1 MAEEILAKESASQG
15 GGALPP
21 LPPDA
26 LIIVPVRNTVLFPGL
41 VLPITLGRPK
51 SVAAAQQA
59 VRDQRQVGILL
70 QRAAEVDDPAAID
83 MHRMGTLANILRFIT
98 APDGTHH
105 VVCQGEQRFQIV
117 EYLSGWP
124 FMVARVL
131 QIPEP
136 ESRSSEIEARFVNL
150 KGQAVEA
157 IQLLPQ
163 VPADLLAAI
172 QSIETPSA
180 LADLATAY
188 MDVKPEEKQ
197 EILETVDITARMDK
211 VSRMLA
217 HRIEVLRL
225 SQEIGR
231 QTKAALDERQR
242 EVLLR
247 EQMAAIQRQLG
258 EGEEGK
264 AAEIAEL
271 DKAISNA
278 GMPKEVEDQARKE
291 LRRLQKMPEAAGE
304 YGMVRTYLDWLI
316 ELPWKLPEE
325 KPIDIKEARK
335 VLDDD
340 HYDLDKIK
348 RRIIEFLAVR
358 KLAPQGKAPILCF
371 VGPPGVGKT
380 SLGQSIARAMDRK
393 FVRVSLGGV
402 HDEAEIRGHRRTYI
416 GALPGN
422 IIQAIRKAGSRNCV
436 MMLDEID
443 KLGAGFHGDPGAALL
458 EVLDPEQN
466 NTFRDNYLAVPFDLS
481 RVVFITT
488 ANMLDTIPG
497 PLRDRME
504 IISLA
509 GYTADEK
516 LEIAHRYLVKRQM
529 EANGLKPGQVE
540 IDDAAI
546 RDIIQ
551 NYTREAGVRSLER
564 HIGQVLRNAA
574 VRIAEGGS
582 GPIRITR
589 DDLVP
594 ILGAPRFENEVAMR
608 TSVPGVATGLAW
620 TPVGGD
626 ILFIEATRIPG
637 SGKLILTGQLGDVMK
652 ESAQAALSIVKN
664 RAAALGIDPKRFEK
678 SDIHVHVPAG
688 AIPKD
693 GPSAG
698 VGHVHGAHLADDRA
712 HHPQRHRHDWRD
724 QLARAGAARGRHQ
737 GKGCRRAFG
746 RHPPRHAAGAQ
757 SPRLRRHS
765 RDRAQGDG
773 VRLARARRAG
783 GGGGAGAGAAL
794 RQGPC
799 HRASARRRRGVANT
813 SPWRGEVA
821 AQSAAGGGD
830 GPNVFNAV
838 RVFIAAI
845 TPPRALRARPSPSR
859 GG

>member
-1 MAEEILAKESASQG
+1 MAEVLAKDGTG

-21 LPPDA
+21 LPADT

-41 VLPITLGRPK
+41 VLPITFGRPK
-51 SVAAAQQA
+51 SIAAAQQA
-59 VRDQRQVGILL
+59 VREQRQVGILL
-70 QRAAEVDDPAAID
+70 QRTPDVDDPTAID
-83 MHRMGTLANILRFIT
+83 MHRMGTIANIVRYLT
-98 APDGTHH
+98 APDGTNHL
-105 VVCQGEQRFQIV
+105 VCQGEQRFQIS

-124 FMVARVL
+124 FLVARVV

-136 ESRSSEIEARFVNL
+136 GVRTPEIEARFVDL
-150 KGQAVEA
+150 KAKTIEA

-163 VPADLLAAI
+163 VPADLLAAV
-172 QSIETPSA
+172 QSIEAPPA
-180 LADLATAY
+180 LADLAIAY

-197 EILETVDITARMDK
+197 EILETVDIAARMEK
-211 VSRMLA
+211 VSRLLA

-231 QTKAALDERQR
+231 QTKVALDERQR
-242 EVLLR
+242 EALLR

-264 AAEIAEL
+264 AAEMAEL
-271 DKAISNA
+271 DAAIAKA
-278 GMPKEVEDQARKE
+278 GMPKDIEDQARKE
-291 LRRLQKMPEAAGE
+291 LRRLQRMPEAAGE

-316 ELPWKLPEE
+316 ELPWALPEE
-325 KPIDIKEARK
+325 KPIDIAEARK
-335 VLDDD
+335 ILDED

-348 RRIIEFLAVR
+348 RRIIEYLAVR

-380 SLGQSIARAMDRK
+380 SLGQSIARAMGRK

-422 IIQAIRKAGSRNCV
+422 IIQAIRKAGTRNCV

-443 KLGAGFHGDPGAALL
+443 KLGAGIHGDPGAALL

-488 ANMLDTIPG
+488 ANMLDTVPG

-516 LEIAHRYLVKRQM
+516 LEIAHRYLVRRQL

-540 IDDAAI
+540 LGDDVL

-551 NYTREAGVRSLER
+551 SYTREAGVRGLER
-564 HIGQVLRNAA
+564 QIGQVLRHAA
-574 VRIAEGGS
+574 VRIAEGQS
-582 GPIRITR
+582 GPIRIAR
-589 DDLVP
+589 DDLLA
-594 ILGAPRFENEVAMR
+594 ILGAPRFENEMAMR

-637 SGKLILTGQLGDVMK
+637 SGRLILTGQLGDVMK

-664 RAAALGIDPKRFEK
+664 RAVSLGIDPSRFEK

-698 VGHVHGAHLADDRA
+698 VAMFMALVSLMTERTIRSDTAMTGEISLRGLVLPVGGIKEKVVAAHSAGIKRVMLPARNRRDYDDIPEIARREMEFVWLERVEEAVAAALEPKPAEKSPASVPQLADA
-712 HHPQRHRHDWRD
+712 E
-724 QLARAGAARGRHQ
+724 A
-737 GKGCRRAFG
+737 
-746 RHPPRHAAGAQ
+746 
-757 SPRLRRHS
+757 
-765 RDRAQGDG
+765 
-773 VRLARARRAG
+773 
-783 GGGGAGAGAAL
+783 
-794 RQGPC
+794 
-799 HRASARRRRGVANT
+799 
-813 SPWRGEVA
+813 
-821 AQSAAGGGD
+821 
-830 GPNVFNAV
+830 
-838 RVFIAAI
+838 
-845 TPPRALRARPSPSR
+845 
-859 GG
+859 